1 MVSPFMRAF
10 MATKKKKRFI
20 LKHYQN
26 IVFKKQRGGSNKP
39 VHIDDF
45 VFHENIDY
53 DESAKPLS
61 INIFI
66 GGYDDCLISNID
78 ITIPYVVYIQYFA
91 YNQHCNLSRDLDKN
105 TGTTRMMKAF
115 IKYIQQKHPEITIIK
130 LTDDARTTCDDISID
145 LYKLYLLKYG
155 ASFYEK
161 RFGFEIDMEENNPDV
176 IELHKSNCLA
186 AHSNNILL
194 DKEFLM
200 DKLQILGKYDIHT
213 INRFINKLANG
224 QRCMEFLK
232 IYKAPLD
239 ECGIFHDFL
248 DIMFYKYM
256 KPLRTSI
263 IYSKNLEKD
272 RLINKSSLSR
282 KLTKKASSRLSRRY
296 SKKYTKM
303 Q

>member
-10 MATKKKKRFI
+10 MATKKKNRFI
-20 LKHYQN
+20 LNHYHN
-26 IVFKKQRGGSNKP
+26 VKYKKQYGGSYKP
-39 VHIDDF
+39 VLIDDF
-45 VFHENIDY
+45 VFQENIDY
-53 DESAKPLS
+53 DESAKQSS

-78 ITIPYVVYIQYFA
+78 ITIPYIVYIQYFA
-91 YNQHCNLSRDLDKN
+91 YNQHCNLARDLDKN

-115 IKYIQQKHPEITIIK
+115 IKYIQQKHPEITTIK

-161 RFGFEIDMEENNPDV
+161 RFGFEIDMEENARDV
-176 IELHKSNCLA
+176 IDLHKSNCLA

-194 DKEFLM
+194 DKDFLM
-200 DKLQILGKYDIHT
+200 EKLQILGKYDIHT
-213 INRFINKLANG
+213 INKFINKLTNG
-224 QRCMEFLK
+224 QRCMDFLS

-239 ECGIFHDFL
+239 ECRIFYDFL
-248 DIMFYKYM
+248 DIIFYKYM
-256 KPLRTSI
+256 KQLRTSI
-263 IYSKNLEKD
+263 IYRKNLEQSK
-272 RLINKSSLSR
+272 
-282 KLTKKASSRLSRRY
+282 KLTKKAFSRVSSRLSRRY

-303 Q
+303 QKST